1 MSTRC
6 NEQLTFDIAPYSAVA
21 AKCARPLSANGT
33 PVIVAITENEPERQ
47 LMGGARA
54 GGEPGRRTADLA
66 QRPHAEETR
75 RLLVGLRSPR

>member
-21 AKCARPLSANGT
+21 AKCARPLSVNGT
-33 PVIVAITENEPERQ
+33 QVIVAITENEPERQ

-54 GGEPGRRTADLA
+54 GGEPGPAPLISPRVHMLKRRA
-66 QRPHAEETR
+66 
-75 RLLVGLRSPR
+75 GCSWGCRSPR